1 MKKIFTA
8 IMMIVAFTMGA
19 NAQVNN
25 KMHRQGGNT
34 NVVQLEQQAKRMAQQ
49 LNLDEAAT
57 KKFVPLYEAYK
68 NDRKRALLEVDDAYT
83 QKFGKVLSEQQYSQ
97 MKQLEYKHKAH
108 SGRYAMHKQRAMR
121 KNHNMHRQGNM
132 YQHNM
137 HQRNMHQHRLDNAEK
152 QAS

>member
-34 NVVQLEQQAKRMAQQ
+34 NVMQLEQQAKRMAQQ

-57 KKFVPLYEAYK
+57 KQFVPLYEAYK
-68 NDRKRALLEVDDAYT
+68 NDRKRALLKVDDAYT
-83 QKFGKVLSEQQYSQ
+83 QKFGKVLSGEQYSQ
-97 MKQLEYKHKAH
+97 MKQLEYKHRAH
-108 SGRYAMHKQRAMR
+108 NGRFAMNKQAMR
-121 KNHNMHRQGNM
+121 KH
-132 YQHNM
+132 HNM
-137 HQRNMHQHRLDNAEK
+137 HQRNMYQQRKANAK
-152 QAS
+152 KTA